1 MYLMKISTWTNRLIV
16 VFSTILLLLSW
27 HIGAKLLN
35 IPVLLPSP
43 MKTLDELIRIVN
55 NPTFWKNVSLTLV
68 RGGLSFI
75 IIVSISTFLGLL
87 SGFFPF
93 MKSFLTPLLV
103 ICKATP
109 VMAIILLAF
118 IWFTSGTV
126 PIFSAFLMGFPVMFV
141 QVEEGVHHISHE
153 LHEVTKVYKFSRRTR
168 FFHFHLPSMAPFLIT
183 GSKSTLSMIWK
194 VVIAAEVLT
203 VPSFGVGSKMS
214 LAQVNLETAQVI
226 SWTLIAIFLTAF
238 SDLLFSF
245 LLKET
250 TRYRDW
256 KNFVEVEDPS

>member
-1 MYLMKISTWTNRLIV
+1 MKISIWKNRLIV

-27 HIGAKLLN
+27 YIGALVLD

-43 MKTLDELIRIVN
+43 LRTLDELLKIVQ
-55 NPTFWKNVSLTLV
+55 NPTFWQHVSTTLV
-68 RGGLSFI
+68 RGGVSFL
-75 IIVSISTFLGLL
+75 IIVSISTLLGLL
-87 SGFFPF
+87 SGFSPF
-93 MKSFLTPLLV
+93 MKAFLTPLLI

-141 QVEEGVHHISHE
+141 QVEEGVHHISKE
-153 LHEVTKVYKFSRRTR
+153 LDEVTRVYKFSRRTR
-168 FFHFHLPSMAPFLIT
+168 FFQFHLPSMTPFLIT
-183 GSKSTLSMIWK
+183 GAKSTLSMIWK
-194 VVIAAEVLT
+194 VIIAAEVLT

-226 SWTLIAIFLTAF
+226 SWTLIAIFLTAM
-238 SDLLFSF
+238 SDLLFSL
-245 LLKET
+245 LLKQS
-250 TRYRDW
+250 TRYREW
-256 KNFVEVEDPS
+256 KNFVEIEETV

>member
-1 MYLMKISTWTNRLIV
+1 ME
-16 VFSTILLLLSW
+16 
-27 HIGAKLLN
+27 
-35 IPVLLPSP
+35 
-43 MKTLDELIRIVN
+43 TLEALIRIVN
-55 NPTFWKNVSLTLV
+55 NPTFWENVSTTLV
-68 RGGLSFI
+68 RGGMSFI
-75 IIVSISTFLGLL
+75 IIVSVSTFLGLL

-141 QVEEGVHHISHE
+141 QVEEGVHHISKE

-168 FFHFHLPSMAPFLIT
+168 FFHFHIPSMAPYLIT

-194 VVIAAEVLT
+194 VIIASEVLT
-203 VPSFGVGSKMS
+203 VPTFGVGSKMS

-226 SWTLIAIFLTAF
+226 SWTIIAILLTAL
-238 SDLLFSF
+238 SDLLFSIF
-245 LLKET
+245 LKET
-250 TRYRDW
+250 TRYRNR
-256 KNFVEVEDPS
+256 KNFSETRELIW